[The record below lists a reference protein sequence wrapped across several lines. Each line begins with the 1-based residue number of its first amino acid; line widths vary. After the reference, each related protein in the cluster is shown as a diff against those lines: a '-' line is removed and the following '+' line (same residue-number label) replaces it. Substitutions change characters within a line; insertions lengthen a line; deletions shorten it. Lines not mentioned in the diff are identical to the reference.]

1 MSIPLEQIADSLL
14 RANLLSET
22 DLELAC
28 SELST
33 DGHQITSDRL
43 LGHLADRGRLTEYQR
58 KRVAEGRS
66 GELVLG
72 NYILLSRLGE
82 GGMGEVYKALH
93 RRMKR
98 VVAIKVIRK
107 NLATKDF
114 IERFRKEIH
123 AAARLNHPNAVSAY
137 DADECELGDF
147 LVMEYVEGADLR
159 QIVEKQG
166 PLHVHEAVDAIRQA
180 ARALGYAHQHGMV
193 HRDIKP
199 ANLMRDL
206 SGCIKVADLGLA
218 LVASDNDGLEET
230 SVDGAGVIAGTIDYM
245 APEQGIDATTAD
257 GRADIYSLGCTLFYL
272 LTGKV
277 LFESRSPLKRLL
289 AHRTNTPPKL
299 FEVVPQAGPELD
311 AIFQRAVAKEPDDRF
326 TSMDELIEALD
337 QWEQRIQ
344 KPTVQA
350 STEWDDLKVVIV
362 EQSRLQAAMISKL
375 LNEVGIRE
383 ILVCATG
390 AEALDALVMMPSG
403 VVLISLQLPD
413 MSGLLLAER
422 IREEIRWSRVAAII
436 MTSDE
441 VVPSYHE
448 ALSHLGRVS
457 LIQKP
462 FDSTTLADTIRKL
475 QLADSQETLSL
486 TGLAAQRV
494 LIVDDSSIAR
504 KSIQKTLSEL
514 GFMNFTTADD
524 GRPAVELMN
533 RQDFDLVI
541 TDYTMPEMNGRE
553 LVAWIR
559 QQSRQKEIPVVMV
572 TTEFDPAKL
581 AEVYELGVSAICGKS
596 FDMDMVRNIIFRLFV

>member
-22 DLELAC
+22 ELELAC
-28 SELST
+28 SELSG
-33 DGHQITSDRL
+33 DGSKVTSDRL
-43 LGHLADRGRLTEYQR
+43 LGHLADRGRLTDYQR
-58 KRVAEGRS
+58 QRVSEGRS

-107 NLATKDF
+107 KLATKDF

-123 AAARLNHPNAVSAY
+123 AAARLTHPNAVSAY

-147 LVMEYVEGADLR
+147 LVMEYVEGADLK
-159 QIVEKQG
+159 QIVDKQG
-166 PLHVHEAVDAIRQA
+166 PLSIHEAVDAIRQA

-206 SGCIKVADLGLA
+206 GGCIKVADLGLA
-218 LVASDNDGLEET
+218 LVAGDGDGMQET
-230 SVDGAGVIAGTIDYM
+230 SVDGAGIIAGTIDFM
-245 APEQGIDATTAD
+245 APEQGLDASAAD

-272 LTGKV
+272 LTGRV
-277 LFESRSPLKRLL
+277 LFESRAPLKRLL
-289 AHRTNTPPKL
+289 AHRSNPPPKL
-299 FEVVPQAGPELD
+299 HEVAPQAGPELD
-311 AIFQRAVAKEPDDRF
+311 AIFQRAVAKEPDQRF
-326 TSMDELIEALD
+326 MAMDDLIAALD
-337 QWEQRIQ
+337 QWEQRRQ
-344 KPTVQA
+344 QPLTQA
-350 STEWDDLKVVIV
+350 VSEWESTKVVIV
-362 EQSRLQAAMISKL
+362 EQSRLQAAMISRL
-375 LNEVGIRE
+375 LNEIGVRE
-383 ILVCATG
+383 ILVCASG
-390 AEALDALVMMPSG
+390 SEALEALALIPSG
-403 VVLISLQLPD
+403 IVLISLQLPD

-422 IREEIRWSRVAAII
+422 IREGLRWSRVAAIL
-436 MTSDE
+436 MTSDT
-441 VVPSYHE
+441 VVPSIQE
-448 ALSHLGRVS
+448 AASHLGRVA
-457 LIQKP
+457 LIHKP
-462 FDSTTLADTIRKL
+462 FDAMTLANSIRKL
-475 QLADSQETLSL
+475 LSAAAEETL
-486 TGLAAQRV
+486 TFDGLAARRV

-504 KSIQKTLSEL
+504 KSIQKTLTEL

-533 RQDFDLVI
+533 QQDFDLVI
-541 TDYTMPEMNGRE
+541 TDYTMPDMNGRD

-572 TTEFDPAKL
+572 TTEYEPAKL
-581 AEVYELGVSAICGKS
+581 AAVYQLGVSAICGKS